1 MSCFTL
7 KNVFIFTNFNYF
19 QPHVELCLTTNN
31 ETIIRAV
38 LVFAEG
44 IFAGETHVVHPRDEE
59 LTSSLKVALFPP
71 RDVPLDIHIK
81 VIIIKAY
88 LHLLL
93 KEETRL
99 YLFKF
104 PGPGGFTSN

>member
-1 MSCFTL
+1 M
-7 KNVFIFTNFNYF
+7 
-19 QPHVELCLTTNN
+19 TNN
-31 ETIIRAV
+31 ETIIRSV

-81 VIIIKAY
+81 VCKY
-88 LHLLL
+88 LILESEKILRNHFLLFPYYCL
-93 KEETRL
+93 GTRRL
-99 YLFKF
+99 A
-104 PGPGGFTSN
+104 SN

>member
-1 MSCFTL
+1 M
-7 KNVFIFTNFNYF
+7 
-19 QPHVELCLTTNN
+19 ELCLTTNN

-59 LTSSLKVALFPP
+59 LSSNLRVALFPP

-81 VIIIKAY
+81 VREGKCFEVI
-88 LHLLL
+88 
-93 KEETRL
+93 
-99 YLFKF
+99 
-104 PGPGGFTSN
+104 GFVNKSSL